1 MNTYFN
7 EEIFQNKNDKN
18 EYTNTINTQYT
29 QKNRS
34 IPRIE
39 ELIKFNKGKKLTIH
53 MGFPN
58 SNEHKDIT
66 GILEQSNEEYITLSN
81 PQNGTWNLL
90 PTIYIDYITFDE
102 NINYN

>member
-7 EEIFQNKNDKN
+7 EEIFPNKNEKK
-18 EYTNTINTQYT
+18 EYNTTVEYQKKIIN
-29 QKNRS
+29 

-39 ELIKFNKGKKLTIH
+39 ELLKFNKGKKITLH

-58 SNEHKDIT
+58 SNEHKDII

-81 PQNGTWNLL
+81 PQTGAWNLL

>member
-7 EEIFQNKNDKN
+7 EEIFPNKKEKK
-18 EYTNTINTQYT
+18 EYTPQNIIN
-29 QKNRS
+29 
-34 IPRIE
+34 IPNIE
-39 ELIKFNKGKKLTIH
+39 ALLKFNKGKKLTIH

-58 SNEHKDIT
+58 SKEHKDIT

-81 PQNGTWNLL
+81 PQTGSWNLL
-90 PTIYIDYITFDE
+90 PTLYIDYITFDE

>member
-7 EEIFQNKNDKN
+7 EEIFPNKNEKK
-18 EYTNTINTQYT
+18 EYNTITQYP
-29 QKNRS
+29 QKNIN
-34 IPRIE
+34 IPNIE
-39 ELIKFNKGKKLTIH
+39 ALLKFNKGKKLTIH

-58 SNEHKDIT
+58 SKEHKDIT

-81 PQNGTWNLL
+81 PQTGSWNLL
-90 PTIYIDYITFDE
+90 PTLYIDYITFDE

>member
-7 EEIFQNKNDKN
+7 EEIFPNKNEKN
-18 EYTNTINTQYT
+18 YTPHTNIN
-29 QKNRS
+29 
-34 IPRIE
+34 IPHIE

-58 SNEHKDIT
+58 SNEQKDII
-66 GILEQSNEEYITLSN
+66 GILEQSNDEYITLSN
-81 PQNGTWNLL
+81 PQTGVWHLL

>member
-7 EEIFQNKNDKN
+7 EDIFPNQHKKEKKQENT
-18 EYTNTINTQYT
+18 YTKENIN
-29 QKNRS
+29 
-34 IPRIE
+34 IPTIE
-39 ELIKFNKGKKLTIH
+39 ELIKYNKGKKVTVH

-58 SNEHKDIT
+58 TTEHKDII
-66 GILEQSNEEYITLSN
+66 GIIEQSNEEYMTISD
-81 PQNGTWNLL
+81 PQTGAWHIL

>member
-7 EEIFQNKNDKN
+7 EEIFPNKNEKKEAN
-18 EYTNTINTQYT
+18 NTQYI
-29 QKNRS
+29 KN
-34 IPRIE
+34 INLPCIE
-39 ELIKFNKGKKLTIH
+39 ELLKFNRGKKIIIH

-58 SNEHKDIT
+58 NKEQTNIT
-66 GILEQSNEEYITLSN
+66 GILEQSNQEYITLSN
-81 PQNGTWNLL
+81 PQTGAWNIL

>member
-18 EYTNTINTQYT
+18 EYTNTTNTQYT

-53 MGFPN
+53 KG
-58 SNEHKDIT
+58 
-66 GILEQSNEEYITLSN
+66 
-81 PQNGTWNLL
+81 
-90 PTIYIDYITFDE
+90 
-102 NINYN
+102 

>member
-7 EEIFQNKNDKN
+7 EEIFPNKKEKK
-18 EYTNTINTQYT
+18 EYTPQNIIN
-29 QKNRS
+29 
-34 IPRIE
+34 IPNIE
-39 ELIKFNKGKKLTIH
+39 ALLKFNKGKKLTIH

-58 SNEHKDIT
+58 SKEHKDIT

-81 PQNGTWNLL
+81 PQTGAWNLL

>member
-7 EEIFQNKNDKN
+7 EDIFPNQYKETKKDYK
-18 EYTNTINTQYT
+18 YIPKNTILPT
-29 QKNRS
+29 
-34 IPRIE
+34 IE
-39 ELIKFNKGKKLTIH
+39 ELIKYNKGKKVTIH

-58 SNEHKDIT
+58 STEHKDII
-66 GILEQSNEEYITLSN
+66 GIIEQSNEEYLTLSD
-81 PQNGTWNLL
+81 PQTGAWHIL

>member
-7 EEIFQNKNDKN
+7 EDIFPNQYKK
-18 EYTNTINTQYT
+18 ESKQENTYI
-29 QKNRS
+29 QKNIN
-34 IPRIE
+34 IPTIE
-39 ELIKFNKGKKLTIH
+39 ELIKYNKGKKVTIH

-58 SNEHKDIT
+58 TTEHKDIT
-66 GILEQSNEEYITLSN
+66 GIIEQSNEEYMTLSD
-81 PQNGTWNLL
+81 PQTGAWHIL

>member
-7 EEIFQNKNDKN
+7 EEIFPNKNEKK
-18 EYTNTINTQYT
+18 EYKIPI
-29 QKNRS
+29 QKNIN
-34 IPRIE
+34 IPCIE
-39 ELIKFNKGKKLTIH
+39 EIIKFNKGKKLTIH

-58 SNEHKDIT
+58 SNIQKDIT

-81 PQNGTWNLL
+81 PQTGEWNLL

>member
-7 EEIFQNKNDKN
+7 EEIFPNKKEKK
-18 EYTNTINTQYT
+18 EYNNTPYIQKSIN
-29 QKNRS
+29 
-34 IPRIE
+34 IPHIE
-39 ELIKFNKGKKLTIH
+39 ELLKFNKGKKITIH

-81 PQNGTWNLL
+81 PQTGVWHIL
-90 PTIYIDYITFDE
+90 PTIYIDYISFDE

>member
-7 EEIFQNKNDKN
+7 EEIFPNKTEKK
-18 EYTNTINTQYT
+18 EYNTIQTPYI
-29 QKNRS
+29 QKN
-34 IPRIE
+34 INLPAIE
-39 ELIKFNKGKKLTIH
+39 ELIKYNKGKKATIH

-58 SNEHKDIT
+58 KTEHKDII
-66 GILEQSNEEYITLSN
+66 GIIEQSGNEYIILSD
-81 PQNGTWNLL
+81 PQTGAWHIL